1 MATITKS
8 EMLTQL
14 SFKID
19 EQHQIIQ
26 ALLKG
31 VSYTTG
37 EKISDNTVH
46 TQMHVQKSKLK
57 DLMLIR
63 HIIEG
68 NMDDGDIKHFL
79 SMTTLA
85 SERESSKA
93 IVHAGDNVM
102 SIIMANPKL
111 TLEKIQKACEKAGLT
126 IGDDGIIK

>member
-79 SMTTLA
+79 SMTTLT